1 MRAVGKEVSKMPARI
16 RNRIG
21 VGNSDAI
28 EAKRAGFGY
37 ERGSQHFSGG
47 NRLAD
52 RVLRDIPRH
61 GRA

>member
-28 EAKRAGFGY
+28 EAERAGLIG
-37 ERGSQHFSGG
+37 ERSSKVVRG
-47 NRLAD
+47 
-52 RVLRDIPRH
+52 
-61 GRA
+61 